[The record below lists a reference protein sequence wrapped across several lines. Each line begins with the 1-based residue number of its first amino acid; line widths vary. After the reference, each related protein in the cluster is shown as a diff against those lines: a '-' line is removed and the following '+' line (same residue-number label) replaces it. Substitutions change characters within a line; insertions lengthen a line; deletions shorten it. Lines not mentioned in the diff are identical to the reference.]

1 MTQLCSRHSPVIN
14 IVFDT
19 QIFGQAHRRQLNRG
33 GIFRY
38 SSELLL
44 ALRHQGDCVLIPY
57 CPEPL
62 FKAAADLEL
71 QDLGLIPSQPVSTYG
86 VTTSHGL
93 LSSPGWFKPALKHGY
108 RLLSRLPQVKGWRR
122 RRLAALLQANID
134 QNAVYHT
141 PFYGLPDEIRDQAR
155 MPVLITV
162 HDMLPL
168 TQPHFFAPEA
178 IRHFAAMMER
188 LRPNDHVVCVSQAT
202 RQDFLSHQHVVS
214 ESNVYVTPLAAS
226 PGLTAVKDPGVLAA
240 ARSRYGIPEHSSIL
254 LSLCT
259 LEPRKNLIT
268 LIEAYE
274 AMASK
279 LPSGACVLVLAGSL
293 GWKTSPLMERISRS
307 TARRSI
313 IITDHVAESDLA
325 VLYSLADAFVY
336 PSLFEGFGLPPLE
349 AMQCGTPV
357 IVGHTSSL
365 PEVVGDAAL
374 FIDPHSPDEMRTAME
389 RLLASQS
396 LRQELAQRSIEQA
409 SRFSWAHTAHL
420 TTQIYR
426 NVLFS

>member
-1 MTQLCSRHSPVIN
+1 MNLI
-14 IVFDT
+14 FDT
-19 QIFGQAHRRQLNRG
+19 EILGQAHGRPLNRG

-44 ALRHQGDCVLIPY
+44 ALHCQGDCALTPY

-62 FKAAADLEL
+62 FKAAADMEL
-71 QDLGLIPSQPVSTYG
+71 QALGLIPGQPVSASGATASRG
-86 VTTSHGL
+86 M
-93 LSSPGWFKPALKHGY
+93 LSSPGWIKPALKHGY
-108 RLLSRLPQVKGWRR
+108 RLFSRLPQIKGWRR
-122 RRLAALLQANID
+122 RRFAELLQSITAENV
-134 QNAVYHT
+134 VYHT
-141 PFYGLPDEIRDQAR
+141 PFYGLPDEIRDQAG
-155 MPVLITV
+155 MPVFITV

-168 TQPHFFAPEA
+168 TQPRFFAQEA
-178 IRHFAAMMER
+178 IRHFAAMMKR
-188 LRPNDHVVCVSQAT
+188 LRATDHVVCVSQAT
-202 RQDFLSHQHVVS
+202 RQDFLSHQHVVP
-214 ESNVYVTPLAAS
+214 ESNVHVTPLAAS
-226 PGLTAVKDPGVLAA
+226 PSLAAVRDPGVLLA

-274 AMASK
+274 AMVSK
-279 LPSGACVLVLAGSL
+279 LPATACVLVLAGSL
-293 GWKTSPLMERISRS
+293 GWKTSPLMERISQS
-307 TARRSI
+307 SAQGSI

-336 PSLFEGFGLPPLE
+336 PSLYEGFGLPPLE

-374 FIDPHSPDEMRTAME
+374 FVDPHSSAELRMAME
-389 RLLASQS
+389 RLLASPS
-396 LRQELAQRSIEQA
+396 LRQTMAQRSIQQA
-409 SRFSWAHTAHL
+409 SRFSWSHTAHL

-426 NVLFS
+426 KVLPS